1 MSNELLQ
8 CFHYDSQLQTELNW
22 EIKGRIKYQMKYLL
36 IRVSLKCQSVSHQIL
51 QDLRVKI

>member
-1 MSNELLQ
+1 MSNELLR